1 MAASDAGQHIDLVT
15 PSKHKDEV
23 AGRRY
28 KHSLNRDGGVD
39 SFCLQ
44 CHKFV
49 ANSMNEW
56 DLLDEENLHICFE
69 ASSSIQR

>member
-1 MAASDAGQHIDLVT
+1 MAASDAGQHIDLVS
-15 PSKHKDEV
+15 PSKPNDDV

-49 ANSMNEW
+49 TNATNEW
-56 DLLDEENLHICFE
+56 DLMDEEEVHICVE
-69 ASSSIQR
+69 ASSGVER